1 MDYGKSVSKPIS
13 RTRKD
18 ELASLR
24 IIAKSTVVIFVSTFI
39 KWEINPKSSV
49 DMRLCKVKLTLDQFG
64 DRAPI

>member
-1 MDYGKSVSKPIS
+1 MDVIMDHGKSVSKPIS

-39 KWEINPKSSV
+39 K
-49 DMRLCKVKLTLDQFG
+49 
-64 DRAPI
+64 